1 MKRPP
6 RGTVVRWTSTVLIL
20 VGGIVMSYPFWSG
33 AYASIQQGKLSS
45 QLATDTRAFSGTVK
59 DTIEQTLPRDE
70 KLRQLA
76 QAFGKRLEVGRPL
89 GRLLIPRIGLN
100 RVVLEGE
107 RRAATGIAGN
117 DHDLLR
123 SGPVHYGLTPLPG
136 EGEPFAVAGHRT
148 TYGAPFFRLN
158 ELSRGDRIDVVT
170 PYARLRYRVKK
181 LTVVQPSDVSV
192 LRDRGYALV
201 LTTCNPPYSA
211 SNRLIVWADL
221 ESFSFR

>member
-1 MKRPP
+1 M
-6 RGTVVRWTSTVLIL
+6 RWTSTVLVL

-33 AYASIQQGKLSS
+33 AYASVQQGRLNS
-45 QLATDTRAFSGTVK
+45 QLVTETRAFSGAVK
-59 DTIEQTLPRDE
+59 NAIDQTLPPQE
-70 KLRQLA
+70 KLQRLA
-76 QAFGKRLEVGRPL
+76 EAFGRRLEVGHPL
-89 GRLLIPRIGLN
+89 GRLLVPRIGLN
-100 RVVLEGE
+100 QVVLEGE

-117 DHDLLR
+117 DHGLLR

-158 ELSRGDRIDVVT
+158 ELRRGDRIDVVT
-170 PYARLRYRVKK
+170 PYALLRYRVKK

-211 SNRLIVWADL
+211 TTRLIVWADL
-221 ESFSFR
+221 DSFRFR